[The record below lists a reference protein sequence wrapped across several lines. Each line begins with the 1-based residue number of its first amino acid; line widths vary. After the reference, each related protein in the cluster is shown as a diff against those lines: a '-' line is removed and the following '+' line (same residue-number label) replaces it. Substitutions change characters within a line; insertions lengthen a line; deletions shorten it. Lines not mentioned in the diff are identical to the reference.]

1 MSSTWRAGRLARVRL
16 ASLGGAGRI
25 LLHEVRWLKYSQRR
39 GAHLQLIDPEDVVV
53 PNGQHRRRP
62 TRYLLHRSTALRSFA
77 ASFADLASVF
87 KLAALLVSRSTRM
100 IRLQLAASAPQATQQ
115 ALCLRKHRAGREGP
129 CT

>member
-1 MSSTWRAGRLARVRL
+1 MSSTLRAARLRSFRL
-16 ASLGGAGRI
+16 ASLGAAGRL
-25 LLHEVRWLKYSQRR
+25 LLHEVQWLKYSQRR

-62 TRYLLHRSTALRSFA
+62 TRYLLHRSTALQSFA

-100 IRLQLAASAPQATQQ
+100 IGLQLAASAPQATQH
-115 ALCLRKHRAGREGP
+115 ALCLGNHRAGREGP
-129 CT
+129 YT